1 MAYILAASLLLLFG
15 WLLYRAYMIDRDM
28 TTLLRGGA
36 MIGAGFF
43 FVAFTRTM
51 LVYKPLMVLH
61 IAAILLYGWGV
72 VRYLLRR
79 ETTIGLLVAPLLSMA
94 LFFAV
99 AWFFRE
105 V

>member
-1 MAYILAASLLLLFG
+1 
-15 WLLYRAYMIDRDM
+15 
-28 TTLLRGGA
+28 
-36 MIGAGFF
+36 
-43 FVAFTRTM
+43 
-51 LVYKPLMVLH
+51 MVLH

-79 ETTIGLLVAPLLSMA
+79 ETTIGLLAAPLLSMA